1 MADDLIVTVVQTFQ
15 GGILA
20 RWHRSLPDAEE
31 GRWLAEV
38 SRYGVRVDGY
48 LERVPADVLAQA
60 HEAAAVLRSGGNP
73 GPVFLLATHRR
84 LGLHGPLELITK
96 DGADVT

>member
-1 MADDLIVTVVQTFQ
+1 MSDDLVVTVVQTFQ

-48 LERVPADVLAQA
+48 LEQVPADVLAQA

-73 GPVFLLATHRR
+73 GPVFSLATHRR
-84 LGLHGPLELITK
+84 ADHLRPLEPVRK
-96 DGADVT
+96 DGADV